1 MKDDILELLS
11 MKDIIDKY
19 GFKIKNKMICCPFH
33 NDKTASMKIYD
44 KTFYCFGC
52 NKTGDLIQFVEYL
65 FNLSFID
72 AMKKINIDF
81 NLGLDLDKR
90 IDMNKI
96 RKIQEEKYRKQ
107 IEEHTKNIAFQK
119 KCDVLHYYHRYI
131 KYFSK
136 KINKDNW
143 ENYTYIMSFLL
154 EQAQLLEDEIDSMY

>member
-1 MKDDILELLS
+1 
-11 MKDIIDKY
+11 
-19 GFKIKNKMICCPFH
+19 
-33 NDKTASMKIYD
+33 
-44 KTFYCFGC
+44 
-52 NKTGDLIQFVEYL
+52 
-65 FNLSFID
+65 
-72 AMKKINIDF
+72 
-81 NLGLDLDKR
+81 
-90 IDMNKI
+90 MNKI

>member
-1 MKDDILELLS
+1 MKDSILELLS
-11 MKDIIDKY
+11 MKDIVDKY
-19 GFKIKNKMICCPFH
+19 GFKVKNKMICCPFH
-33 NDKTASMKIYD
+33 NDKTASMRIYD

-96 RKIQEEKYRKQ
+96 RKIQEEKYKKQ
-107 IEEHTKNIAFQK
+107 IEEYTKNIAFQK
-119 KCDVLHYYHRYI
+119 KCDILHAYQKYI
-131 KYFSK
+131 SYFSK

-154 EQAQLLEDEIDSMY
+154 EKAEKLENEIDNMY

>member
-1 MKDDILELLS
+1 MKDSILELLS

-96 RKIQEEKYRKQ
+96 RKIQEEKYKKQ
-107 IEEHTKNIAFQK
+107 IEEHTKNIVFQK
-119 KCDVLHYYHRYI
+119 KCYILHAYQKYI
-131 KYFSK
+131 SYFSK
-136 KINKDNW
+136 NINKDNW

-154 EQAQLLEDEIDSMY
+154 EKAEKLENEIDNMY